1 MTYGDV
7 INIVNTVL
15 NKDLNGRAF
24 TAAEFQSLFNAN
36 SHMLFAEKLGLP
48 NEYQLNAPIARRG
61 VGVSRK
67 ISQEL
72 RPFLRRETKTIT
84 GGAFSFTNL
93 NETLGYLVAIN
104 PATVTGRGF
113 DELEPDELADRIGSA
128 VVAPTTDD
136 PAFVWTGA
144 NSIAIYPSTITSISI
159 TYYKQPDDAVIQT
172 TTNSTTLLEEFD
184 SVNSSTPEWYD
195 EQLVEIAYRI
205 LRDAGTNIERQ
216 DVVALGERVSNE

>member
-113 DELEPDELADRIGSA
+113 DELEPDEL
-128 VVAPTTDD
+128 
-136 PAFVWTGA
+136 
-144 NSIAIYPSTITSISI
+144 
-159 TYYKQPDDAVIQT
+159 
-172 TTNSTTLLEEFD
+172 
-184 SVNSSTPEWYD
+184 
-195 EQLVEIAYRI
+195 
-205 LRDAGTNIERQ
+205 
-216 DVVALGERVSNE
+216 